1 VAIATEPTDTGAAGT
16 GIGLR
21 TPHYQHFFQQ
31 QPRLDFVEVH
41 SENFFGRGDR
51 EIGGQ
56 PRRILERVRADYA
69 LSLHGIGLSLGS
81 AEPVR
86 YEHLAQLKLLVDRFE
101 PRWVSDHLAWV
112 GHNGIYLNDLLP
124 LPYTEE
130 ALSII
135 VANID
140 KTQDFLGRTILIEN
154 PSCYLAFA
162 HSTIPEWEFINA
174 VAAQTG
180 CGILLD
186 VNNVYVSAHNTGFDT
201 HQYLHEIN
209 ASAVQEIHLAGFTRH
224 GDMVVDTHSR
234 RVDDAVWALY
244 ELALLRMGD
253 RPTLIEWDAELPA
266 LSVLLEES
274 QRANRIRAECLSSG
288 SQIRGNIATEERDR
302 VVI

>member
-1 VAIATEPTDTGAAGT
+1 MYTSVEKSDTDAMGA

-21 TPHYQHFFQQ
+21 TPHYQTFFEQ

-41 SENFFGRGDR
+41 SENFFGRDGR

-56 PRRILERVRADYA
+56 PRRILERVCADYA

-81 AEPVR
+81 AEAVSR
-86 YEHLAQLKLLVDRFE
+86 THLAQLKLLVDRFA
-101 PRWVSDHLAWV
+101 PRWISDHLAWV
-112 GHNGIYLNDLLP
+112 GLNGIYANDLLP

-135 VANID
+135 VGNIEQA
-140 KTQDFLGRTILIEN
+140 QDFLGRAMLIEN

-174 VAAQTG
+174 VAAQSG

-186 VNNVYVSAHNTGFDT
+186 VNNVYVSACNLGFDPR
-201 HQYLHEIN
+201 QYLAAID
-209 ASAVQEIHLAGFTRH
+209 AAAVQEIHLAGFSRN
-224 GDMVVDTHSR
+224 GSVLIDTHSR
-234 RVDDAVWALY
+234 RVDAAVWSLY
-244 ELALLRMGD
+244 EFTLRHIGD
-253 RPTLIEWDAELPA
+253 RPTLIEWDADLPA

-274 QRANRIRAECLSSG
+274 DKADRIRASCLDRD
-288 SQIRGNIATEERDR
+288 RGQDR
-302 VVI
+302 VVV